1 MSLRTIAAGALV
13 AASLFAVGC
22 GDDDSGSSSSGST
35 AMTAPVT
42 GKAKAL
48 TDVAPRAAKANVV
61 GGDAPIAEFARN
73 AAGDAVTYWT
83 AVFEKSG
90 VTYAQPSVNVLEA
103 VGDNGCGEDF
113 DPDAKPFFLCAE
125 DGAGTK
131 ISLGGSGLDGLRTSN
146 GDAAVVFLAGLA
158 VALDANDQLSG
169 NPIVNG
175 KGFSDEFVAEAT
187 CFVGAWIRNLD
198 DRKILEAGDDAEILD
213 AAGKAID
220 ATVGPDQIKEGFTN
234 GVSACQGGGAAAES
248 GDDSGASPSPTP

>member
-1 MSLRTIAAGALV
+1 MSLRTIAAGVLAT
-13 AASLFAVGC
+13 ASLFAAGC

-35 AMTAPVT
+35 ATTAA
-42 GKAKAL
+42 KAKAL

-61 GGDAPIAEFARN
+61 GGDAPIGEFARN
-73 AAGDAVTYWT
+73 AAGDAVNYWT

-90 VTYAQPSVNVLEA
+90 VTYAQPSVNVLET

-125 DGAGTK
+125 EGAGTK

-175 KGFSDEFVAEAT
+175 QGFSDEFVAEAT

-234 GVSACQGGGAAAES
+234 GVSACQGGGAAPAES
-248 GDDSGASPSPTP
+248 GDDNGASPSPTP